1 MLVSIRAL
9 IVVVAAILLCA
20 IAAHLTQADDVPK
33 DSSPQGA
40 GPWTSPLIASKTV
53 PIYQTTNNTTL
64 VDNVLLGV
72 IRYHYDETMSS
83 CHNLLLLGVG
93 TFMSVTDYDKISK
106 KIASKS
112 AIVVIVTDHNVNRI
126 IKTSPQKYALLNNE
140 VMHQLSQLL
149 PSICGNVSSNDT
161 NVRLLFGGHSASGQ
175 AAMQA
180 WQQGLL
186 NTGRRS
192 VAFLGLDPYEI
203 SNATIDQR
211 VGLVIPSLT
220 WGFTKTTCLVNTEK
234 AATAAF
240 EMTKSSRVLYAIDNV
255 DKLCATMT
263 HCVFTN
269 QGCGLFVCSTNAKFE
284 WIHDAVAESIG
295 IFLQGIRGAFP
306 FDHSHFEPAKSLP
319 CNVQVYVN
327 KVNRAPN
334 AMKHMGVTHQH
345 KLTEK

>member
-1 MLVSIRAL
+1 MLVSTRTL

-20 IAAHLTQADDVPK
+20 IGAHLTQADDLPK
-33 DSSPQGA
+33 ESSPQEGA

-106 KIASKS
+106 KIASKN
-112 AIVVIVTDHNVNRI
+112 AIVVIVADHNVNRI

-175 AAMQA
+175 AAIQA

-234 AATAAF
+234 AAMAAF
-240 EMTKSSRVLYAIDNV
+240 EMTKSLRVLYAIDNV

-263 HCVFTN
+263 HCAFTN

-295 IFLQGIRGAFP
+295 IFLEGIRGAFP

-327 KVNRAPN
+327 KGNSSRKVASQ
-334 AMKHMGVTHQH
+334 HM
-345 KLTEK
+345 LTEK